1 MGSYS
6 RTMAV
11 SVGFL
16 CTVLSVVSCI
26 NLVSP
31 IQAASL
37 DSIDQRWEEFKS
49 KFSKNYDG
57 LAEVG
62 KRTIWEE
69 NVKYIKEHNAR
80 YLAGLETFSVAEN
93 AFSDLTTHEFVRKMN
108 GFDDSEAE
116 PLEPG
121 TEFIPLLAEAPLEID
136 WRTKGYVTAVKNQK
150 QCGSCWAFSATGSL
164 EGQHFNKT
172 TKLVALSEQ
181 NLVDCSKKEGNHGC
195 QGGIMNRAFKYVRDN
210 AGIDTMASYPYLAQ
224 NGPECLYNETNIGA
238 TLSSWKNIGK
248 GNETELALALAQVG
262 PISVAIDAGHKSFQH
277 YKEGIYHIKT
287 CSSTNLDH
295 GVLVVGYGQQVTDG
309 VTEKYWLVKNSWGK
323 SWGMEGYIKMSK
335 DFDNMCG
342 IATRASYPVV

>member
-93 AFSDLTTHEFVRKMN
+93 AFSDLTTHEFVRQMN

-164 EGQHFNKT
+164 EVST
-172 TKLVALSEQ
+172 STRRQ
-181 NLVDCSKKEGNHGC
+181 N
-195 QGGIMNRAFKYVRDN
+195 
-210 AGIDTMASYPYLAQ
+210 
-224 NGPECLYNETNIGA
+224 
-238 TLSSWKNIGK
+238 
-248 GNETELALALAQVG
+248 
-262 PISVAIDAGHKSFQH
+262 
-277 YKEGIYHIKT
+277 
-287 CSSTNLDH
+287 
-295 GVLVVGYGQQVTDG
+295 
-309 VTEKYWLVKNSWGK
+309 WLL
-323 SWGMEGYIKMSK
+323 
-335 DFDNMCG
+335 
-342 IATRASYPVV
+342 